1 MKRDVFWIGLNALHN
16 ASEESISQNDLV
28 NILKT
33 DDGVPHLVRTLFE
46 DCSLESLDS
55 MGAAAGLTSKQ
66 IVSAYRTAK
75 ALHKVKNADLETNEM
90 M

>member
-16 ASEESISQNDLV
+16 ASEASISQNDLV

-33 DDGVPHLVRTLFE
+33 GDGVPHLVRALFE
-46 DCSLESLDS
+46 DCSFESLDR

-66 IVSAYRTAK
+66 IVSAYLTAK
-75 ALHKVKNADLETNEM
+75 VLHKVKNSDFETTE
-90 M
+90 